1 MDVILIRLVNM
12 GFSGLFSDPYYR
24 YIQSLKMDM
33 ILIRLV
39 DMGFNGLFSDPH
51 CRYTEPKDGY
61 DINQTGGH
69 GF

>member
-1 MDVILIRLVNM
+1 
-12 GFSGLFSDPYYR
+12 
-24 YIQSLKMDM
+24 
-33 ILIRLV
+33 
-39 DMGFNGLFSDPH
+39 MGFNGLFSDPH